1 MKSTVILF
9 TSNGMGVAHE
19 DLAQTLVK
27 NYLGLLKDEKK
38 LPAALLFYG
47 EGVKLVSEGSQVLD
61 SLVELERKGVKMLAC
76 KTCLNFY
83 NLIDRV
89 KVGHIGTMADI
100 LTFQL
105 EADKVISV

>member
-1 MKSTVILF
+1 LF
-9 TSNGMGVAHE
+9 KSNGMGVAPD
-19 DLAQTLVK
+19 DLSKTLVK
-27 NYLGLLKDEKK
+27 NYLALLKEEKK

-47 EGVKLVSEGSQVLD
+47 EGVKLICDDSQVLD
-61 SLVELERKGVKMLAC
+61 SLTALESKGVKLIAC
-76 KTCLNFY
+76 KTCLTYFG
-83 NLIDRV
+83 LIDQV